1 MAKYL
6 GWSSLTQNFRYIIS
20 NAGEMIL
27 YLAPSSTLTVAQLTA
42 LGSAFIVSALVSA
55 TDFTLASANAGAVL
69 TIGAKNNQLVEG
81 SGNATHLYLVTS
93 SGGAAAATG
102 RILLVTTV
110 SAQILA
116 SGNTVN
122 IASWTVTALMSAN
135 NS

>member
-6 GWSSLTQNFRYIIS
+6 GWSTLTQNFRYIVA

-27 YLAPSSTLTVAQLTA
+27 YLAPSATLTFTQLTA
-42 LGSAFIVSALVSA
+42 NASAYIVSALVSGA
-55 TDFTLASANAGAVL
+55 DFVLASAAAGAVL
-69 TIGAKNNQLVEG
+69 TVGAKNNQTVEG
-81 SGNATHLYLVTS
+81 SGNATHLYLTTS
-93 SGGAAAATG
+93 SGN

-122 IASWTVTALMSAN
+122 IGSWTVTALMSAN

>member
-6 GWSSLTQNFRYIIS
+6 GWSALTNNFRFIIG
-20 NAGEMIL
+20 NANETVM
-27 YLAPSSTLTVAQLTA
+27 YLADVTTYTGSTVTA
-42 LGSAFIVSALVSA
+42 NTHAIVSANVSGA
-55 TDFTLASANAGAVL
+55 DFTLASANAGAVM
-69 TIGAKNNQLVEG
+69 TVGAKNNQNVEG
-81 SGNATHLYLVTS
+81 SGNATHLYLITPS
-93 SGGAAAATG
+93 AN
-102 RILLVTTV
+102 RLMLVTTV